1 LENKVPVTDKE
12 FMEMFQTLPDD
23 LLVYWK
29 KNVKKSHGEEFGYT
43 VGYIVGIMFVLET
56 VVKPHIERMEK
67 HLK

>member
-23 LLVYWK
+23 WLVYWK
-29 KNVKKSHGEEFGYT
+29 KYVKKSHGEEFGYT